1 MPKIRRN
8 APSLANIASTPASA
22 APEVDSDTASVF
34 AFLRERQ
41 DFIKH
46 QILRG

>member
-8 APSLANIASTPASA
+8 APSLASIAATPATV

-34 AFLRERQ
+34 SFLRERQ